1 LGARAFLM
9 GDWKGSRDGRSSRAW
24 SLSRYTSDTGLTTL
38 KNGRGRLEGLVGSS
52 MPGSSS
58 TARKRSE
65 QWMWSCCCL
74 MGGFLMLLLLF
85 TCIGVVLW
93 LVFRPH
99 SPEFSLQA
107 LNITSLTVC
116 CCFNLFCFPPSL
128 PPFVSPLVL
137 DVLQGG
143 CTKGKKN
150 GFLQNLRIGIFATI
164 LTTMELHTNHKC
176 ILYATIVD
184 LHDFSFGAERK
195 LDCTIR
201 T

>member
-1 LGARAFLM
+1 
-9 GDWKGSRDGRSSRAW
+9 
-24 SLSRYTSDTGLTTL
+24 
-38 KNGRGRLEGLVGSS
+38 
-52 MPGSSS
+52 
-58 TARKRSE
+58 
-65 QWMWSCCCL
+65 MWSCCCL

-128 PPFVSPLVL
+128 PPSVSPLVL

-143 CTKGKKN
+143 CTKGGKN
-150 GFLQNLRIGIFATI
+150 GFCKI
-164 LTTMELHTNHKC
+164 
-176 ILYATIVD
+176 
-184 LHDFSFGAERK
+184 
-195 LDCTIR
+195 
-201 T
+201 

>member
-1 LGARAFLM
+1 M
-9 GDWKGSRDGRSSRAW
+9 GDWKGSRDGRSSSERAW

-38 KNGRGRLEGLVGSS
+38 KNGGGRLEGLVGSS

-116 CCFNLFCFPPSL
+116 CCFNLFCFPPSF
-128 PPFVSPLVL
+128 PPSLLYPSF
-137 DVLQGG
+137 G
-143 CTKGKKN
+143 CVARWMHKRGKKKW
-150 GFLQNLRIGIFATI
+150 FLQNLRISILLTI

-176 ILYATIVD
+176 VLHATIVD
-184 LHDFSFGAERK
+184 LHDFSSGAERK
-195 LDCTIR
+195 LECIIR

>member
-1 LGARAFLM
+1 MRKILFCCCCKGGRKIWERGREREREIGWGGSLGARAFLM
-9 GDWKGSRDGRSSRAW
+9 DDWKRSREGRRSSSSERAW

-38 KNGRGRLEGLVGSS
+38 KNGGGRLEGLVGSS
-52 MPGSSS
+52 MPRSSS

-74 MGGFLMLLLLF
+74 LGGFLMLLLLF

-128 PPFVSPLVL
+128 PLSLP
-137 DVLQGG
+137 
-143 CTKGKKN
+143 
-150 GFLQNLRIGIFATI
+150 
-164 LTTMELHTNHKC
+164 
-176 ILYATIVD
+176 
-184 LHDFSFGAERK
+184 
-195 LDCTIR
+195 
-201 T
+201 